1 MKKIIFLFI
10 ALLGVCF
17 VYGQDITDAVRY
29 SNDEVKGTARFRA
42 MGGAFGALGGDLSA
56 VNINPASSAVFTQS
70 RASFTTGF
78 NSISNNSEYF
88 GSSLSDTD
96 SNINFYQGG
105 GVFVY
110 ASNNPKTKWKK
121 FSLGVAYDQIEN
133 YSDSWGVSS
142 LDASTSI
149 SEYFLGYSQG
159 LRLDEISAFPGESL
173 SDAYADIGSA
183 YGYANQQAFLGY
195 ESLVIDPIDNSDDN
209 TDYVSS
215 ILGDRFNQ
223 NYFFES
229 VGYNGKMAIN
239 FAGQYDNKLNLG
251 LNINAHFINYE
262 RLTLMNE
269 INFNPNSA
277 VERVNFENRLR
288 TTGAGFSF
296 QIGSIY
302 NITKELRAGL
312 SYQSPTWYR
321 ITDETSQ
328 FIETLVSQ
336 GNAFREIY
344 PGIINIFP
352 EYKLRTPAKLTGSLA
367 YVFSDKGLFSFD
379 YSRKDFSEAIFRPT
393 DDPFFAFQNTEIQ
406 NLLSVSNTYRFG
418 AEYRYNQFSFRGG
431 YRFEESP
438 YTDDSILGDYRVYS
452 LGLGYKI
459 GDFAIDLAFVHGQ
472 RDQNNLL
479 YSDAPTFR
487 ESAQIDSK
495 LTDILLSLSFGI

>member
-159 LRLDEISAFPGESL
+159 LRLDEISAFAGESL

-223 NYFFES
+223 NYFL
-229 VGYNGKMAIN
+229 
-239 FAGQYDNKLNLG
+239 D
-251 LNINAHFINYE
+251 
-262 RLTLMNE
+262 
-269 INFNPNSA
+269 
-277 VERVNFENRLR
+277 
-288 TTGAGFSF
+288 
-296 QIGSIY
+296 
-302 NITKELRAGL
+302 
-312 SYQSPTWYR
+312 
-321 ITDETSQ
+321 
-328 FIETLVSQ
+328 
-336 GNAFREIY
+336 
-344 PGIINIFP
+344 
-352 EYKLRTPAKLTGSLA
+352 
-367 YVFSDKGLFSFD
+367 
-379 YSRKDFSEAIFRPT
+379 
-393 DDPFFAFQNTEIQ
+393 
-406 NLLSVSNTYRFG
+406 
-418 AEYRYNQFSFRGG
+418 
-431 YRFEESP
+431 
-438 YTDDSILGDYRVYS
+438 
-452 LGLGYKI
+452 
-459 GDFAIDLAFVHGQ
+459 
-472 RDQNNLL
+472 
-479 YSDAPTFR
+479 
-487 ESAQIDSK
+487 
-495 LTDILLSLSFGI
+495 